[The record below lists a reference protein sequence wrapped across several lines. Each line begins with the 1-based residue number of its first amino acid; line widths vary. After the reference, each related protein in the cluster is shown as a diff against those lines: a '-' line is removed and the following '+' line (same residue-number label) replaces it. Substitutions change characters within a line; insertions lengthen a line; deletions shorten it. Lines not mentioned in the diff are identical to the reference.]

1 MKEIRS
7 ILATDCGS
15 TTTKCILIEKIGDT
29 YRQTIRGEAPTT
41 VEAPF
46 DDVTVGVL
54 NAIGE
59 LEDLTQR
66 KFTRGG
72 KLIVPR
78 EGEDGMDLYLSTSSA
93 GGGLQML
100 VAGVVKR
107 MTAESAQ
114 RAALGA
120 GAIVIDTL
128 AVDDGRKEYQRVERI
143 RGIRPDMI
151 LVSGGTDGGT
161 TQHLL
166 DIAETL
172 RAADP
177 KPRLGKSYR
186 LPVVYAGNVD
196 AREGVKAVIGDLVEL
211 EFVPNLRPVLERENL
226 APARD
231 AIHELF
237 LRHVMAQAPGYDKLL
252 TWVSAPDMPTPHA
265 VGLMVQAAAKE
276 QGAGVLAV
284 DIGGATT
291 DVFSVFGGV
300 FNRTVSANLG
310 MSYSVCNVLAEAGT
324 DNIRR
329 WVPVEM
335 GEFTLRNR
343 LRNKMIRPT
352 TIPQAR
358 EDLLV
363 EQAVAREALRL
374 AFIHH
379 QQLATGLKGV
389 QRQRDIGAALSQAE
403 SGDTLVDLF
412 DLALII
418 GSGGVLSHAPRRHQ
432 AGLMMVDAFQPVGV
446 TMLAVDSIFMMPQLG
461 VMSDAHPDI
470 ALQVFHRDC
479 LIPLGPVVAPTGAV
493 KEGEEVM
500 TVTLTRPDG
509 ATSTTLVTGGE
520 LVRLPLGPEET
531 ATLTARP
538 GRNLDLGAGK
548 GKPIERE
555 VTGGAVG
562 LLLDGRGRPLQ
573 IPRMMPP
580 GAPSWKPGSKPQG
593 RGDGLPPL
601 PGLRTI
607 APKGHGACSHGCN
620 PWNRVAPRPPAPK
633 GRRNVLPPL
642 PGGMGIRWPF
652 PRVAPVAKGCDP
664 FGVRVH
670 RGKESSGTAGV
681 SPPNME

>member
-1 MKEIRS
+1 MMDTVRTI
-7 ILATDCGS
+7 IATDCGS
-15 TTTKCILIEKIGDT
+15 TTTKAILIEGDGET
-29 YRQTIRGEAPTT
+29 YRLVARGEAPTT

-54 NAIGE
+54 NAIAE
-59 LEDLTQR
+59 LEDLTER
-66 KFTRGG
+66 TFIRDG
-72 KLIVPR
+72 KLVVPR
-78 EGEDGMDLYLSTSSA
+78 ESDRVGMDLYLSTSSA

-107 MTAESAQ
+107 MTAESAE

-151 LVSGGTDGGT
+151 LMSGGTDGGT

-166 DIAETL
+166 DLAETL

-177 KPRLGKSYR
+177 KPRLGKAYR

-196 AREGVKAVIGDLVEL
+196 ARAAVAEIIGGQVDLENVD
-211 EFVPNLRPVLERENL
+211 NLRPVLERENL
-226 APARD
+226 QPARD

-252 TWVSAPDMPTPHA
+252 TWVSTPVMSTPHA
-265 VGLMVQAAAKE
+265 VGLMVQATAE
-276 QGAGVLAV
+276 QEQTSVLAV

-310 MSYSVCNVLAEAGT
+310 MSYSVCNVLSEAGT
-324 DNIRR
+324 ANIKR
-329 WVPVEM
+329 WVPAPM
-335 GEFTLRNR
+335 NEFVIRNR

-352 TIPQAR
+352 TIPQTR

-389 QRQRDIGAALSQAE
+389 QQQRSIGELFSQQE
-403 SGDTLVDLF
+403 SGATLVNLF
-412 DLALII
+412 DLGLII

-432 AGLMMVDAFQPVGV
+432 SALMMIDAFQPLGV

-461 VMSDAHPDI
+461 VLSREHPAIAH
-470 ALQVFHRDC
+470 QVFRRDC
-479 LIPLGPVVAPTGAV
+479 LIPLGPVVAPLGAV
-493 KEGEEVM
+493 KDGDEVM
-500 TVTLTRPDG
+500 TVTLAPAEGER
-509 ATSTTLVTGGE
+509 TTVTVLGGQ
-520 LVRLPLGPEET
+520 LVRLPLGQGEH
-531 ATLTARP
+531 ATLTAQP
-538 GRNLDLGAGK
+538 AKNFDLGAGK
-548 GKPIERE
+548 GKAITVP
-555 VTGGAVG
+555 VNGGVVG
-562 LLLDGRGRPLQ
+562 VLLDGRGRPIALPQDDATLHAKLQ
-573 IPRMMPP
+573 EWLVAV
-580 GAPSWKPGSKPQG
+580 GA
-593 RGDGLPPL
+593 
-601 PGLRTI
+601 
-607 APKGHGACSHGCN
+607 A
-620 PWNRVAPRPPAPK
+620 
-633 GRRNVLPPL
+633 
-642 PGGMGIRWPF
+642 
-652 PRVAPVAKGCDP
+652 
-664 FGVRVH
+664 
-670 RGKESSGTAGV
+670 E
-681 SPPNME
+681 